1 MASAARRPATILR
14 ALLGVL
20 AMAVHPTSTSE
31 PQPRAKFPAPEADI
45 GDTAGRYRA
54 LPSRK
59 EGVFTKQQLSSER
72 ATATGRLL
80 TAYRED
86 GDIRARDR
94 LIQLYMPLVETLARR
109 HGRRGAELED
119 LVQVGSIGLLK
130 AIDRFDPR
138 KGEELTAY
146 AVPTISGEIKRHL
159 RDRGRG
165 DPAALGQAG
174 ALSHRGEADAEP
186 ESEVDDRILLAGAFE
201 ALDDTERK
209 VIYLRYIRERSRR
222 DTAKELGMTDDRLR
236 RSTQAALAKLRGELE
251 RGALPA
257 PPREAP
263 ATLAPSEPPPE
274 PDPAPAPVAEPS
286 RDRNG
291 GSHSG
296 RLLVRMPQSLHD
308 ELASAAESDR
318 VSLNQF
324 ITNALASAVGWNQPR
339 SPEPPPSEP
348 QPPRLLRAAIV
359 TNIVVLALAGV
370 AALLLLVAWQQGW

>member
-1 MASAARRPATILR
+1 MACLPWQFTRQVPAKRSPGRNSPRQRPISEILR
-14 ALLGVL
+14 G
-20 AMAVHPTSTSE
+20 
-31 PQPRAKFPAPEADI
+31 DI
-45 GDTAGRYRA
+45 A
-54 LPSRK
+54 PSRQGRR
-59 EGVFTKQQLSSER
+59 GVFTKQQLSSER

-80 TAYRED
+80 TAYREE

-165 DPAALGQAG
+165 DPAALEQAG

-257 PPREAP
+257 PTREAP
-263 ATLAPSEPPPE
+263 APLAPSERPPE
-274 PDPAPAPVAEPS
+274 PGPAPAPVAEPA

-308 ELASAAESDR
+308 ELASAAEGDR

>member
-1 MASAARRPATILR
+1 M
-14 ALLGVL
+14 
-20 AMAVHPTSTSE
+20 
-31 PQPRAKFPAPEADI
+31 
-45 GDTAGRYRA
+45 
-54 LPSRK
+54 
-59 EGVFTKQQLSSER
+59 
-72 ATATGRLL
+72 
-80 TAYRED
+80 
-86 GDIRARDR
+86 
-94 LIQLYMPLVETLARR
+94 
-109 HGRRGAELED
+109 
-119 LVQVGSIGLLK
+119 GSIGLLK